1 MSALLSINGQSVE
14 VKDALRRSIMHDE
27 DFLKN
32 TTEGMLI
39 RQYAEKNGISNSDE
53 ELQVAVDEMRYQKG
67 MEKTDKVNQWLKS
80 NSLTVL
86 SVQNA
91 MDGMLLRNKV
101 RNSIPDSEVKAYY
114 AEHQLEFDKVE
125 LYSIRTDKE
134 ETAKELHAQVKEE
147 GGNFHVLAMEHS
159 TDEDTKR
166 LGGYVGQLTRGGMT
180 GEVEAAVFKAKE
192 GDVIGPM
199 KTEKGYN
206 LFKVNKVLKADFE
219 KEKDG
224 IQLTLFSD
232 LLTKLRAEAKIS
244 HPILEEE

>member
-1 MSALLSINGQSVE
+1 MSSLFAVNGQSVNL
-14 VKDALRRSIMHDE
+14 KDALRRSMMHDE

-32 TTEGMLI
+32 TIEGMLI

-67 MEKTDKVNQWLKS
+67 LESVDKVNQWLKT
-80 NSLTVL
+80 NNLTVL

-101 RNSIPDSEVKAYY
+101 RNSIPASEIEAYF
-114 AEHQLEFDKVE
+114 AEHKLEFDKVE
-125 LYSIRTDKE
+125 LYSIRTAKE
-134 ETAKELHAQVKEE
+134 ETAQELHAQITEE

-159 TDEDTKR
+159 TDENTKHM
-166 LGGYVGQLTRGGMT
+166 GGYVGQLTRGGLT
-180 GEVEAAVFKAKE
+180 GEVEAAVFKAQP
-192 GDVIGPM
+192 GDVIGPV

-206 LFKVNKVLKADFE
+206 LFKVSEVLEADLE
-219 KEKDG
+219 KEKDS
-224 IQLTLFSD
+224 IQLTLFTG

-244 HPILEEE
+244 DSILDQD